1 MIKKLLLMSHF
12 KLPKKN
18 FENKHKIDALRM
30 LINTHIYWHS
40 KVEF

>member
-12 KLPKKN
+12 KLPDFF
-18 FENKHKIDALRM
+18 FENKHKIDSQRM
-30 LINTHIYWHS
+30 LINAHIYWQG